1 MISPNVLVTE
11 KDSPSAV
18 KEAMKAEI
26 HMIVKHTEA
35 VERK

>member
-1 MISPNVLVTE
+1 MCSLPK